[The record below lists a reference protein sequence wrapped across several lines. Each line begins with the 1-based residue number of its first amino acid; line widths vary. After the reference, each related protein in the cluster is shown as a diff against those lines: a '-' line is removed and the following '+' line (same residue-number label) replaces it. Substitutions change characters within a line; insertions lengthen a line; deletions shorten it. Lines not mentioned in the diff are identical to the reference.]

1 MNRSRLAASAAA
13 VALVPA
19 LALALA
25 SPATAATP
33 GVTFITA
40 ADVDQAATF
49 TSIGWG
55 DPGSGPLSSSI
66 NGMSTPTNANIL
78 YGYSTPIATAGGN
91 ALASTATTTEFTASS
106 TTDLLGE
113 ISWFEDAALTQTF
126 FVASAGGSAAFTDPA
141 GLWQTTVAVGSIPA
155 FTDATLAAFDA
166 QLAADPAYADAA
178 VIGVGFFNDG
188 ADANLYTFN
197 TRGQDFTFLPAPA
210 VTVTTTITQVD
221 FGTAGKGFSLTTT
234 GFVPNETISGSAT
247 SPSYGAP
254 IGALTAD
261 ANGAVHYNVVANST
275 TEEVGAWQ
283 VLLVGDISGTTQVFP
298 FTVTTALAA
307 TGVEIAA
314 PAIAALIALALGAFI
329 IIARRRRPI

>member
-13 VALVPA
+13 VALV
-19 LALALA
+19 LAFAFA

-49 TSIGWG
+49 SSVGWG

-78 YGYSTPIATAGGN
+78 YGYSTHIATAGGN
-91 ALASTATTTEFTASS
+91 ALASTGTSTEFTASS
-106 TTDLLGE
+106 TTDLLAE
-113 ISWFEDAALTQTF
+113 ISWVEDAALTQTF

-141 GLWQTTVAVGSIPA
+141 RLWQTTVAVGSIPA

-166 QLAADPAYADAA
+166 QLAADPTYADAA

-188 ADANLYTFN
+188 ADVNLYTFN
-197 TRGQDFTFLPAPA
+197 TRGQDFTFLPAPT

-221 FGTAGKGFSLTTT
+221 FGTAGRGFSLTTT

-254 IGALTAD
+254 IGALSAD
-261 ANGAVHYNVVANST
+261 ANGAVHYNAVANST
-275 TEEVGAWQ
+275 TEELGGWQ
-283 VLLVGDISGTTQVFP
+283 VLLTGDSSGTTQVFP
-298 FTVTTALAA
+298 FTVTAALAA
-307 TGVEIAA
+307 TGVDIVA
-314 PAIAALIALALGAFI
+314 PAIGGFAALAIGAALFVV
-329 IIARRRRPI
+329 ARRRRRMA